1 SLWIIVYLIVLSLL
15 SFIGSK
21 EFKGLNMIHY
31 PFDFIVIIIVALIFY
46 YIGTTSS
53 FESVYFRRATRINTK
68 MRESLD
74 NETKSS
80 H

>member
-1 SLWIIVYLIVLSLL
+1 
-15 SFIGSK
+15 
-21 EFKGLNMIHY
+21 MIHY
-31 PFDFIVIIIVALIFY
+31 PFDFIVIIVALIFY

-68 MRESLD
+68 MRESLN
-74 NETKSS
+74 NESKSS